1 MGQFQLLPPAPL
13 VWYFCS
19 KNLLNKIENI
29 QKRFLKF
36 HLNDCESDYKKFTEK
51 SNKWT
56 MEVKRLGNLALETFK
71 TLNDLNR
78 AFMKNL
84 FA

>member
-1 MGQFQLLPPAPL
+1 
-13 VWYFCS
+13 
-19 KNLLNKIENI
+19 
-29 QKRFLKF
+29 
-36 HLNDCESDYKKFTEK
+36 
-51 SNKWT
+51 